1 MKRFALV
8 TLLVLGTCVSLPAQQ
23 SAFLVSAP
31 AALPAAPATA
41 SSFNFT
47 LLPDLALPSSDFT
60 SPAPTRPS
68 ALPDAPAPPQPSSR
82 SEEGYNW
89 DLAVGYEYIHF
100 HSAPF
105 NLNLSGLHTDLTYNF
120 NNWVGAEGNV
130 ISAFGGTL
138 FGGERSKYV
147 SYTGGV
153 RINGGPSHRGFTP
166 WAHALVGGVHVNPQT
181 ALGSKNS
188 YAVQAG
194 GGVDWVYNT
203 RVSLR
208 GAVDYVRTGLY
219 NQSQNNF
226 QIGLGAVIHF

>member
-1 MKRFALV
+1 M
-8 TLLVLGTCVSLPAQQ
+8 
-23 SAFLVSAP
+23 SAP

-41 SSFNFT
+41 SSFNFA
-47 LLPDLALPSSDFT
+47 PALAPPSDDFS
-60 SPAPTRPS
+60 SPAPARAS
-68 ALPDAPAPPQPSSR
+68 ALPDPPTPPQSSSR
-82 SEEGYNW
+82 SEDGYRW
-89 DLAVGYEYIHF
+89 DLALGYEYVHF

-105 NLNLSGLHTDLTYNF
+105 NLNLSGLHTDLTYNL
-120 NNWVGAEGNV
+120 NNWVGVEGSV

-138 FGGERSKYV
+138 FDGERSKYV
-147 SYTGGV
+147 SYTGGA
-153 RINGGPSHRGFTP
+153 RINGGASHRGFTP

-194 GGVDWVYNT
+194 GGVDWIFNS

-208 GAVDYVRTGLY
+208 GEADYVHTALY
-219 NQSQNNF
+219 HGSQNNF

>member
-1 MKRFALV
+1 MKRFAFIA
-8 TLLVLGTCVSLPAQQ
+8 LLVLGTCAALPAQQ
-23 SAFLVSAP
+23 SSFLVSAP
-31 AALPAAPATA
+31 AALPAAPSAA
-41 SSFNFT
+41 NSFNFS
-47 LLPDLALPSSDFT
+47 LVPALAPTSNDFS
-60 SPAPTRPS
+60 SPARVS

-82 SEEGYNW
+82 GEDGYAW

-105 NLNLSGLHTDLTYNF
+105 NLNLSGLHTDLTYNL
-120 NNWVGAEGNV
+120 NNWVGVEGSV

-138 FGGERSKYV
+138 FNGERSKYV

-153 RINGGPSHRGFTP
+153 RINGGASHRGFKP
-166 WAHALVGGVHVNPQT
+166 WAHALFGGVHVNPQT

-188 YAVQAG
+188 YAIQAG
-194 GGVDWVYNT
+194 GGVDWVYNS

-208 GAVDYVRTGLY
+208 GEADYVHSALY
-219 NQSQNNF
+219 HGGQNNF

>member
-1 MKRFALV
+1 MKRLVFLAL
-8 TLLVLGTCVSLPAQQ
+8 LALGTCAALPAQQ
-23 SAFLVSAP
+23 SSFLLSAP
-31 AALPAAPATA
+31 AALPAAPSAA
-41 SSFNFT
+41 SAFNFT
-47 LLPDLALPSSDFT
+47 LVSELAPPSSAFT
-60 SPAPTRPS
+60 SPAPARAS

-82 SEEGYNW
+82 SEEGYSW

-120 NNWVGAEGNV
+120 NNWVGVEGSV
-130 ISAFGGTL
+130 ISAFGGTI
-138 FGGERSKYV
+138 FEGERSKYV

-153 RINGGPSHRGFTP
+153 RINGGVFRRGFTP

-188 YAVQAG
+188 YAIQAG
-194 GGVDWVYNT
+194 GGVDWVYNS

-208 GAVDYVRTGLY
+208 SEADYVHTGLY
-219 NQSQNNF
+219 HGSQNNF